1 MVHRENTTDDNR
13 ETLLL
18 DIVLI
23 QGYSCSARADFN
35 LNKRK
40 KRTHSVSFLASSS
53 QIWRENCSLASYP
66 SSAFRFWNVIVF
78 FYAYFPCSWPL
89 ARSSCQ
95 SGSGCSI
102 HVFVFRFKRY
112 LFDSTTVLSALKL
125 PLFPSFSS
133 KKGVSSYDY
142 GHSLSHPPS
151 WISKFLSL
159 RPREKKSQLY
169 SLLYSSILWKK
180 KGVEKNPRPL
190 HYSFEWN
197 M

>member
-1 MVHRENTTDDNR
+1 MIHREDTADDNQ

-18 DIVLI
+18 NIVLI

-40 KRTHSVSFLASSS
+40 KRAHSVSFLASSP
-53 QIWRENCSLASYP
+53 QIWRENCSLESYP

-78 FYAYFPCSWPL
+78 FSAYSPCSWSL

-112 LFDSTTVLSALKL
+112 LFDSTTVLSAVKL

-133 KKGVSSYDY
+133 KKRGIILVIMAIHFPTHLPKSVSF
-142 GHSLSHPPS
+142 SL
-151 WISKFLSL
+151 WDQ
-159 RPREKKSQLY
+159 EKKNHNC
-169 SLLYSSILWKK
+169 I
-180 KGVEKNPRPL
+180 PCFIHPL
-190 HYSFEWN
+190 HYSFRWN